1 MEIPRAPN
9 SGTPILTLLPQQSLV
24 SYQNGMGPA
33 YRFQGG
39 SHVLEGGAWNQTP
52 LAMFPESSNPT
63 LILRILLG
71 CKATQRFLEFSSRSL
86 GRWTHF
92 DHHIC
97 SNGLVET
104 TDKQR
109 SNSPGRVGE
118 LSTNQSSIA
127 PELWLCWGSW
137 DSEGGDHLA
146 FFFARSLGWP
156 CKRWEKEP
164 TKSTTLCQFFGVSP
178 AKKTVWSFLIL
189 CYSERV
195 TYSLHSFAFF
205 PPERFCSRN
214 FFLDNAPKKK
224 NIYCTPSILTPQK
237 WLRWGP
243 GPLAIQVQTL
253 PISGSND
260 P

>member
-1 MEIPRAPN
+1 
-9 SGTPILTLLPQQSLV
+9 
-24 SYQNGMGPA
+24 MGPA
-33 YRFQGG
+33 YRFRGG

-71 CKATQRFLEFSSRSL
+71 CKATQRFL

-97 SNGLVET
+97 SNGFVET

-137 DSEGGDHLA
+137 DSEGMWSGV
-146 FFFARSLGWP
+146 FFARSLGWP

-164 TKSTTLCQFFGVSP
+164 LDSTTFCHFLGVSLE
-178 AKKTVWSFLIL
+178 KKTVWSFLIL

-205 PPERFCSRN
+205 PPERFFSRN
-214 FFLDNAPKKK
+214 FFWTMLPKNPFFALCKET
-224 NIYCTPSILTPQK
+224 CTPSILTPQK
-237 WLRWGP
+237 WLCWGP

-253 PISGSND
+253 PIWGSND